1 MCMYL
6 DKIYVSDCW
15 TIKHSH
21 VEFLPS
27 PFYNFFWCKI
37 DCKRKHL
44 KFQQIV
50 CIPVCKFSCIKL
62 CTSLI
67 FLLNVFY
74 QVYTGICRYKY
85 FWQNSKFKKLMLVLF
100 LPVKSIVYIF
110 ICQISWPRRSQTC
123 FVWSHCYM
131 TYRYMLYNRTAK
143 RFFF

>member
-74 QVYTGICRYKY
+74 QYADINIFDKIPSLKNARIVFTCKKY
-85 FWQNSKFKKLMLVLF
+85 CLHFYMSNPMTKKVTNLFCLVPL
-100 LPVKSIVYIF
+100 LYDIPVHV
-110 ICQISWPRRSQTC
+110 
-123 FVWSHCYM
+123 V
-131 TYRYMLYNRTAK
+131 
-143 RFFF
+143 